1 MKILETIT
9 KTQKLTLLTS
19 KIPCG
24 IFDKL
29 FQENESM
36 YSLRTPLAT
45 DFYFNR
51 SGDKECGVIFERI
64 YDVINGYE
72 PFPQRIIY
80 VDSLPTSNIDE
91 YAIYILNP
99 QYVQFI
105 TSNDET
111 FYTKNLENFVSL
123 LTEEEFCYRYLNGWE
138 RYYGDK
144 TLIPKPTPET
154 IYQMINDIIAT
165 DILRPKYLDK
175 WKKIYI
181 SLVEEQYSA
190 INDDT
195 LTETKS
201 GSRNDETTYDT
212 EVENDGNIGSHETR
226 TYTNETANDVYG
238 FNSSSPVGD
247 STREDTSEETVV
259 GDASKN
265 TTHNLQKKSG
275 TDTKNNSYEE
285 SISRQGRNRSPS
297 ELLQMELDFRNKQ
310 TMMSIILKD
319 IDEET
324 TLKIY
329 L

>member
-9 KTQKLTLLTS
+9 KSQKLKLITS
-19 KIPCG
+19 KTPCG

-29 FQENESM
+29 FVENDAM

-45 DFYFNR
+45 EFYLNR
-51 SGDKECGVIFERI
+51 SGNKECGVIFECI
-64 YDVINGYE
+64 YDILDGYE

-80 VDSLPTSNIDE
+80 VDDLPTYNIDR
-91 YAIYILNP
+91 YALYILNP
-99 QYVQFI
+99 QYVQFV
-105 TSNDET
+105 TSNDENFLT
-111 FYTKNLENFVSL
+111 SNNEYFVSL
-123 LTEEEFCYRYLNGWE
+123 LTDEEFCYRYVNGWE

-144 TLIPKPTPET
+144 TIIPKPTTED
-154 IYQMINDIIAT
+154 IYSMANDVIST
-165 DILRPKYLDK
+165 EILRPKYLDK
-175 WKKIYI
+175 WRKIYMA
-181 SLVEEQYSA
+181 LVEEQYNA
-190 INDDT
+190 IYDDT
-195 LTETKS
+195 FNETKT
-201 GSRNDETTYDT
+201 GNINNKTTYDT
-212 EVENDGNIGSHETR
+212 EVENDGRVGSHERR
-226 TYTNETANDVYG
+226 TYTNETSNDIYG

-247 STREDTSEETVV
+247 STREDTTEETVV

-285 SISRQGRNRSPS
+285 SISRQGRNKSPS